1 MFAHSRRKKRKKSRK
16 FEWKL
21 RGVDR
26 RSVEVK
32 TCLTV
37 RRETANGRSDP
48 TSSTRHSVP
57 VSHAA
62 SLIGVPCKLV
72 ACVREFRWY
81 IRTYARSKS
90 EKERQRE
97 GERRETRKEGADS
110 AHDTHVYTR
119 QTNSNDGHVYSM
131 RTVHFVHVHTLYT
144 LARLHVPHIDSVA
157 ARTLLHARARMEYER
172 EREESNPDRM
182 RRRKEAP
189 VCATADIFFSE

>member
-37 RRETANGRSDP
+37 RRETANGRSNP

-62 SLIGVPCKLV
+62 LLIGVPCKLV

-81 IRTYARSKS
+81 IRTYARTHRSKS

-119 QTNSNDGHVYSM
+119 KANSNDGHVYSM

-144 LARLHVPHIDSVA
+144 LARFHVPHIDSVA

-172 EREESNPDRM
+172 ERERSL
-182 RRRKEAP
+182 
-189 VCATADIFFSE
+189 I